1 MLEQNSFENLDL
13 KEYQL
18 KQALLS
24 DCSSSSN
31 EDDWEMD
38 SSQDYAPQIPSI
50 NDTLK
55 KLNKKR
61 QIQIVRGKNSK
72 ENLSL
77 NDT

>member
-38 SSQDYAPQIPSI
+38 SSQDYAP
-50 NDTLK
+50 
-55 KLNKKR
+55 
-61 QIQIVRGKNSK
+61 
-72 ENLSL
+72 
-77 NDT
+77 